1 MSKQVK
7 LLLATAAL
15 ACAALALATP
25 AGAGKGMRST
35 ELGNRLCKTSGGG
48 KFVGIPDFPGERI
61 DRRLLSDI
69 RWMERRW
76 DILVTDGYS
85 DDGVHAA
92 NGEHPIGL
100 AADIVPNKAAGGTW
114 KQIDRLAAWAEPVQD
129 QPRAPF
135 RWVGYDGDAGHGRK
149 NHLHLSWSHSD
160 TKPFTPA
167 RTVYTVRCPGEG
179 GAGNGDGGGGGD
191 GGGKGDG
198 GKGDGGGGGIQAGS
212 GGKDGGKKDGKG
224 GHGGGGITQGDGGGD
239 HNTGGVGLR
248 TVERRIERQQASGS
262 SVETGGIGLRQR
274 DRAR

>member
-1 MSKQVK
+1 MAKQMKIVA
-7 LLLATAAL
+7 ATAAL
-15 ACAALALATP
+15 ACVALALAAP

-85 DDGVHAA
+85 DDPAHAA

-114 KQIDRLAAWAEPVQD
+114 KKIDRLAAWAEPTQN

-149 NHLHLSWSHSD
+149 DHLHLSWSHSD

-167 RTVYTVRCPGEG
+167 RTVYTVRCPG
-179 GAGNGDGGGGGD
+179 DGGGGSGD

-198 GKGDGGGGGIQAGS
+198 GGGGGGIQAGS
-212 GGKDGGKKDGKG
+212 GGKDGGDKDGKG
-224 GHGGGGITQGDGGGD
+224 GHGGGGITPGAGGD
-239 HNTGGVGLR
+239 RSTGGIGLR

-262 SVETGGIGLRQR
+262 SVETGGIGLR
-274 DRAR
+274 